1 MGSWQPMTV
10 IAMSDSEVT
19 RMNVLRDLAEDRLT
33 AAEAATLMG
42 VGRRQVFRLAKAY
55 RQGGPQA
62 LVSRRR
68 DQPSNRSYPATLRTE
83 VMDLIRERYSDFGPT
98 LASEKLAELHGI
110 RLGRETIRQW
120 MMALG
125 LWKDRKQRMK
135 PVHQPR
141 YRRNC
146 VGELI
151 QIDGSEHWW
160 FETRGPQCTLL
171 VFIDDSTS
179 RLMHLQFVESE
190 STFDYFKA
198 TRAYLERHGKPV
210 ALYSDKH
217 GVFRVNRK
225 DAAGGDGM
233 TQFGRALHALNIDII
248 CANTSQAKGR
258 VERANATLQDR
269 LVKEMR
275 LQGISTMEAGNAFLP
290 AFMIDYNAR
299 FAKAPFDDRD
309 LHRSFAEHDDLDD
322 AFAWKEER
330 TVSVNLTLQYDQVM
344 FILEPNEIT
353 RALARK
359 RVTVIDYPDGRLAIR
374 HSGVDLA
381 YRTFDKRPQVNQAAI
396 VENKR
401 LGPVLAYI
409 AERQKKL
416 DMSRSA
422 KAPRRRGQSNHMFKV
437 G

>member
-1 MGSWQPMTV
+1 MTV
-10 IAMSDSEVT
+10 IMMSRSEID
-19 RMNVLRDLAEDRLT
+19 RMSVLRDLAEQRIKVS
-33 AAEAATLMG
+33 EAAQLMRLG
-42 VGRRQVFRLAKAY
+42 CRQVFRLAKAY
-55 RQGGPQA
+55 RQRGPAA

-68 DQPSNRSYPATLRTE
+68 GQPSNRCYPAALRTE
-83 VMDLIRERYSDFGPT
+83 VIGLIRERYADFGPT
-98 LASEKLAELHGI
+98 FAAEKLYELHGI

-120 MMALG
+120 MMADG
-125 LWKDRKQRMK
+125 LWKNRRQRMK

-141 YRRNC
+141 YRREC

-171 VFIDDSTS
+171 VYIDDATS

-198 TRAYLERHGKPV
+198 TRAYLEQHGKPV
-210 ALYSDKH
+210 AFYSDKH

-225 DAAGGDGM
+225 GAAGGDGM

-248 CANTSQAKGR
+248 CANSSQAKGR

-275 LQGISTMEAGNAFLP
+275 LLGISNMAAGNAFLP
-290 AFMIDYNAR
+290 AFMAAYNAR
-299 FAKAPFDDRD
+299 FAKPPFDERD
-309 LHRSFAEHDDLDD
+309 LHRSFADYDDLDD

-330 TVSVNLTLQYDQVM
+330 SVSVNLTLQYDQVM
-344 FILEPNEIT
+344 FILEPNAIT
-353 RALARK
+353 RSLARK

-374 HSGVDLA
+374 HDGVDLP
-381 YRTFDKRPQVNQAAI
+381 YRAFDKRPQVNQAAI

-409 AERQKKL
+409 AERQKEL
-416 DMSRSA
+416 NMTRSA